1 MFTNTIF
8 SNENDDDI
16 YTIRRDD
23 LGNIYTGEPATIIST
38 PEFIKQK
45 QLKDKRAITVSEI
58 ILDRM
63 KSKTQGILCFV
74 YANPFLSYSRKYAEK
89 LGKKYNLPV
98 IYIDKT
104 LDYIHKDIRE
114 YEVYE
119 KNEIVR
125 GIKQYLDKE
134 MKEKIYSL
142 SGRKFDI
149 AENTYLEIFLLASK
163 ESIKN
168 EVEAKKKVQNIARQK
183 IKEMETCLTFSLND
197 QNDSNDV
204 R

>member
-74 YANPFLSYSRKYAEK
+74 CANPFLSYQKKRVNPNIININNILIGKYW
-89 LGKKYNLPV
+89 
-98 IYIDKT
+98 
-104 LDYIHKDIRE
+104 
-114 YEVYE
+114 
-119 KNEIVR
+119 
-125 GIKQYLDKE
+125 
-134 MKEKIYSL
+134 
-142 SGRKFDI
+142 
-149 AENTYLEIFLLASK
+149 
-163 ESIKN
+163 
-168 EVEAKKKVQNIARQK
+168 
-183 IKEMETCLTFSLND
+183 
-197 QNDSNDV
+197 
-204 R
+204 